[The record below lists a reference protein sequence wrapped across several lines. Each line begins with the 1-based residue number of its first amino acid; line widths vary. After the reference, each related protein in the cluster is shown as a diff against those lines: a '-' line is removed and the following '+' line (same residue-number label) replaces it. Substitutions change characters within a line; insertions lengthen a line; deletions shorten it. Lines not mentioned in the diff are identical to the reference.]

1 MEAGTHQAT
10 TKVAKAHPTAG
21 MQTIPP
27 GDDRLH
33 IPVWAGLRERGGAKG
48 LNSAGV
54 SSFAPNSLAI
64 MEFLIDAKEMI
75 FHLVLSENQ
84 VFKFSFPQWKG
95 YKRNKNFGVVGGG
108 GSREWH
114 LGGDAGKIILWHIL
128 CA

>member
-27 GDDRLH
+27 GDDRFH
-33 IPVWAGLRERGGAKG
+33 IPVWAGLRERGGA
-48 LNSAGV
+48 
-54 SSFAPNSLAI
+54 AI